1 MIFHIT
7 FGLLKSSIS
16 VFWEDFNKPK
26 ICWNR
31 IASVKEFSL
40 VEGDIMIS
48 DSMHFIVGKELK
60 YICTILN
67 SKIIQWL
74 LSVLIGEAAGGNAG
88 NAANVLDLPLIKD
101 LSDIDDNSIYKAYK
115 LNIAEMNFIESQYIR

>member
-1 MIFHIT
+1 
-7 FGLLKSSIS
+7 
-16 VFWEDFNKPK
+16 
-26 ICWNR
+26 
-31 IASVKEFSL
+31 
-40 VEGDIMIS
+40 MIS

>member
-1 MIFHIT
+1 MAKN
-7 FGLLKSSIS
+7 L
-16 VFWEDFNKPK
+16 N
-26 ICWNR
+26 
-31 IASVKEFSL
+31 
-40 VEGDIMIS
+40 
-48 DSMHFIVGKELK
+48 
-60 YICTILN
+60 ICTILN

>member
-1 MIFHIT
+1 
-7 FGLLKSSIS
+7 
-16 VFWEDFNKPK
+16 
-26 ICWNR
+26 
-31 IASVKEFSL
+31 
-40 VEGDIMIS
+40 
-48 DSMHFIVGKELK
+48 MHFIVGKELK